1 MKIVLALLTG
11 AAVFFI
17 YKKVRAAQ
25 LAAGP
30 VGPSPSPLPSS
41 GGGSNVAPQLPAASG
56 GGMSEVVPGYQ
67 GLVGGQVANV
77 TGEDFSNE

>member
-1 MKIVLALLTG
+1 MKIVLALLAG

-17 YKKVRAAQ
+17 YKKVKAAQ

-30 VGPSPSPLPSS
+30 VGPSPSPLPS
-41 GGGSNVAPQLPAASG
+41 GGGSNVSPQLPAASG
-56 GGMSEVVPGYQ
+56 GGSMSEVVPGYQ